1 MKLKTC
7 NGCNEE
13 KPIWKNHLGKKYC
26 KTCWSCHNNTPKPI
40 VSKQK
45 PIPKISSKKAKL
57 DKVYSVLREQFIKQ
71 HPVCQANL
79 NGCTLSATDIHHT
92 KGRGE
97 YYLDSPN
104 WITVCRACH
113 NHIELNP
120 TEAKILGLSQDRL
133 SKS

>member
-71 HPVCQANL
+71 HPVCQAKL
-79 NGCTLSATDIHHT
+79 NGCTLSATDIHH
-92 KGRGE
+92 KYSGKNRSQ
-97 YYLDSPN
+97 YYLDSTTWMAICRN
-104 WITVCRACH
+104 CHRWIHDNPKSAK
-113 NHIELNP
+113 ELDYL
-120 TEAKILGLSQDRL
+120 K
-133 SKS
+133 